1 MLSDSISNFTPNE
14 SSKPPMQDGRE
25 GTFAPI
31 PEKQARV
38 CPNCGQHYRPGEL
51 ICGNCGV
58 LFSKETRT
66 NKLEG
71 VVAIDAERSKR
82 IGPAISDQVRPLNL
96 VIAGQTV
103 EVPFAASTVFG
114 RIGDKPG
121 VVPVDFDLTPYNAL
135 EKGVSRNH
143 AKITRDHELMHVM
156 DLDSTNGTYLNGF
169 RLIAHQE
176 RILRSGDELT
186 LGRLVVVVKF

>member
-1 MLSDSISNFTPNE
+1 MLSDSISKFTRNE
-14 SSKPPMQDGRE
+14 SIEPAVQHAKE
-25 GTFAPI
+25 GTLAPV

-58 LFSKETRT
+58 LFKNDLRT
-66 NKLEG
+66 NKLDG
-71 VVAIDAERSKR
+71 AGLVDQERSKR
-82 IGPAISDQVRPLNL
+82 VGKAITDQYRSLNIEI
-96 VIAGQTV
+96 VGQTV
-103 EVPFAASTVFG
+103 ELSFADSMVLG
-114 RIGDKPG
+114 RISDNPGD
-121 VVPVDFDLTPYNAL
+121 VPVDFDLTPYNAVQ
-135 EKGVSRNH
+135 KGVSRNH
-143 AKITRDHELMHVM
+143 AKISRDRELLHVT

-186 LGRLVVVVKF
+186 LGRLAVVVKF